1 MSLVK
6 EKINTFDW
14 RPFNAKKTIRT
25 ESLVALFLP
34 PWAADHRMNIR
45 HLFPK

>member
-6 EKINTFDW
+6 EKKNTFDW
-14 RPFNAKKTIRT
+14 RPFNAKKAIRT

-34 PWAADHRMNIR
+34 PLAVDHQVKIR